1 MASRDLALQTN
12 AWHSGHTSPWHRA
25 LILAPLVTESQTSL
39 FSELILLAILSTLSS
54 GPYAGAVWKAAA
66 SLRGYQ
72 DGVRHNPL
80 PEYLSELPIHCA

>member
-12 AWHSGHTSPWHRA
+12 AWHSGHTSLWHRA

-54 GPYAGAVWKAAA
+54 RPYAGAVWKVQ
-66 SLRGYQ
+66 SGRLL
-72 DGVRHNPL
+72 L
-80 PEYLSELPIHCA
+80 P

>member
-39 FSELILLAILSTLSS
+39 FSELILLAILSTLR
-54 GPYAGAVWKAAA
+54 GRPYAGAVWKAAA
-66 SLRGYQ
+66 SLRGIR
-72 DGVRHNPL
+72 DGLRHYPL